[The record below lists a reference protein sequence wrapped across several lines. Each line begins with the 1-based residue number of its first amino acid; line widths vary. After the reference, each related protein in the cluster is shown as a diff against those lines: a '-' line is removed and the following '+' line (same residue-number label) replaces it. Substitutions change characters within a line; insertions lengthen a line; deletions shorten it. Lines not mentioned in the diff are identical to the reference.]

1 MKTRALSAQRL
12 IIAAGIILSFT
23 MAGHVYAQAVSQ
35 DWQYFEDVVFETA
48 EDLVASALREDAN
61 TAEIEAYQTSI
72 DNLNSILAD
81 LHQKKQCPSP
91 ETYEAFK
98 YLLETLR
105 HVASYPAG
113 SAASPDFQR
122 DVATL
127 KQAIHASKK
136 PGTASPEPQET
147 PPPQQPTASSKVEAP
162 NPNQPQ
168 PPAAQ
173 RAKFGVSVQNVS
185 TNEPIREGATL
196 HSGDRYKII
205 FKPDID
211 RYLYIFQMDSGN
223 NIFGLFP
230 LEHFRGVSAHSENPA
245 RAGQVYYVP
254 AQDKSFKLDQQTGKE
269 QIFFISRAE
278 PDQEFERLYQD
289 VLQAQNEGDR
299 GEMRVAQ
306 AKLLRSLNSKKGVA
320 SIEQDDA
327 PDRAKVSQQ
336 ENGASHGN
344 SAEEDFAALR
354 QFLTGDCRPDCLYV
368 LTFMHK

>member
-1 MKTRALSAQRL
+1 MKTHSLSAQRL

-136 PGTASPEPQET
+136 PGTASSESQET

-173 RAKFGVSVQNVS
+173 RAKFGVSIQNVS
-185 TNEPIREGATL
+185 KNEPIREGATL

-336 ENGASHGN
+336 ENGASQGN